1 MESKTKKTLANI
13 STFRTE
19 ITRVCTITT
28 TCTTKST
35 SKEVVKLYSNNSD
48 VQQIVVFV
56 VGINHT
62 QVL

>member
-1 MESKTKKTLANI
+1 MKS
-13 STFRTE
+13 
-19 ITRVCTITT
+19 TT
-28 TCTTKST
+28 T
-35 SKEVVKLYSNNSD
+35 EVVKLYSNNSD